1 MSDLII
7 EAGGFN
13 PGITKAQISSAIIY
27 GLSAA
32 LKSKITIDDGKVVEA
47 NFDDFDVIRMDETPV
62 INVHLVNSEA
72 SPKGVGEPG
81 LPPIAPAIAN
91 AVYAATGKRYRSLPI
106 KLDVS

>member
-1 MSDLII
+1 MESLNIVIPCLKEAENLKFLLPKII
-7 EAGGFN
+7 KNLN
-13 PGITKAQISSAIIY
+13 PTGVDYEII
-27 GLSAA
+27 
-32 LKSKITIDDGKVVEA
+32 VV
-47 NFDDFDVIRMDETPV
+47 DSCVPMDETPA
-62 INVHLVNSEA
+62 INVHLVNSGA

>member
-1 MSDLII
+1 
-7 EAGGFN
+7 
-13 PGITKAQISSAIIY
+13 
-27 GLSAA
+27 
-32 LKSKITIDDGKVVEA
+32 
-47 NFDDFDVIRMDETPV
+47 MDETPV